1 MSLRVINTDLQNAE
15 VYLKITCSLTC
26 QFAFWKVDIYKSLK
40 AFVVVFFKLN
50 KSVIVCC
57 FCVGITWQ
65 SLIADTVRVSWSVF
79 AHIKVGVVSFGGGRY
94 FRGGSLLAFSWKL
107 MLLSGGRYFGILQ
120 YRYNSIDQ
128 DIKIQACF
136 GLVYIARWFNGASF
150 ISPTKDYG
158 EYN

>member
-1 MSLRVINTDLQNAE
+1 
-15 VYLKITCSLTC
+15 
-26 QFAFWKVDIYKSLK
+26 
-40 AFVVVFFKLN
+40 
-50 KSVIVCC
+50 
-57 FCVGITWQ
+57 
-65 SLIADTVRVSWSVF
+65 
-79 AHIKVGVVSFGGGRY
+79 
-94 FRGGSLLAFSWKL
+94 

-136 GLVYIARWFNGASF
+136 VLVYIARWFNGASF